1 MQEMESKLT
10 VLHASKYF
18 DVVGT
23 MHLFSDELAVAR
35 AAARNT
41 LRLLRS
47 RCIAEGCT
55 AEIDGR
61 ADRYNSEAQ
70 L

>member
-35 AAARNT
+35 AAANSGESFWAK
-41 LRLLRS
+41 LLANLVPLAL
-47 RCIAEGCT
+47 CC
-55 AEIDGR
+55 
-61 ADRYNSEAQ
+61 
-70 L
+70 